1 MKLALVI
8 SALAVALTGCGGGG
22 GGGGGTAD
30 SGTSIESSNP
40 VLAGAGIFGKV
51 SNNVSFQYYRDGS
64 TSNPVS
70 FIHPRDIDGDG
81 VDEIFFVAFE
91 AKSSSA
97 GSYSNTSVHI
107 LGWESGTFKEVTTK
121 WLPGTNNQV
130 EGVGDLCFGDF
141 NRDGKT
147 DVFLS
152 AYTDTNL
159 TVHPYALMNTG
170 ASFNRVELTAQAWMH
185 SVSCGDMNGDGYDDV
200 IAAGWGTSPTY
211 MGSNSGLVEYAGN
224 AAGAGVALGDFLNTG
239 TMQYVVTESG
249 SSHLTKLYSF
259 TIDSVGHTMG
269 VNYVSTLP
277 APRIDTTLG
286 TIGNSHD
293 VRARAVDFN
302 SDGSLD
308 VVVFSRYTFAPD
320 NQDVYRSEIQFLAN
334 TGGGNFVDVTDSVL
348 VGYDTHS
355 SMGYFPQF
363 RDFNQDGKLDLFV
376 SQPEWNSYGYKG
388 ASLLLQNASKQ
399 FVNTSKTSLSKVI
412 EIGGGQGAIAKGPG
426 SKFFLIKEGTWKNDG
441 WTYVSAQPIT
451 F

>member
-22 GGGGGTAD
+22 GGTAAN
-30 SGTSIESSNP
+30 SETSNNSNNP
-40 VLAGAGIFGKV
+40 VLAGVGIFGKAS
-51 SNNVSFQYYRDGS
+51 SNVLFQYYRDGS
-64 TSNPVS
+64 IANPVS

-81 VDEIFFVAFE
+81 IDEIFFVAFE
-91 AKSSSA
+91 GKSSTA

-107 LGWESGTFKEVTTK
+107 LGWENGTLKEITSR
-121 WLPGTNNQV
+121 WLPGTTNQV

-152 AYTDTNL
+152 AYTDTDL
-159 TVHPYALMNTG
+159 ATHPYALMNTG
-170 ASFNRVELTAQAWMH
+170 ASFNKVELTAQSWMH
-185 SVSCGDMNGDGYDDV
+185 SVSCGDIDGDGYDDV
-200 IAAGWGTSPTY
+200 IAAGWSAFPTY
-211 MGSNSGLVEYAGN
+211 IGSSSGLIEYAGN
-224 AAGAGVALGDFLNTG
+224 AAGAGVTLGDFLGTG

-259 TIDSVGHTMG
+259 AVNHATHSVG
-269 VNYVSTLP
+269 VNYEKTLP
-277 APRIDTTLG
+277 APRIDTNLG
-286 TIGNSHD
+286 TTGNSHD

-302 SDGSLD
+302 SDGLLD
-308 VVVFSRYTFAPD
+308 VVVFSRYTFASTS
-320 NQDVYRSEIQFLAN
+320 QDVYRSEIQFLAN

-363 RDFNQDGKLDLFV
+363 RDFNRDGKLDLFV

-388 ASLLLQNASKQ
+388 ASLFIQNSSKQ
-399 FVNTSKTSLSKVI
+399 FVDTSKSNLSKVI
-412 EIGGGQGAIAKGPG
+412 ELGGGQGAIAQGPD
-426 SKFFLIKEGTWKNDG
+426 SKFFLIKESAWKQDG
-441 WTYVSAQPIT
+441 WTYVSSQPIN